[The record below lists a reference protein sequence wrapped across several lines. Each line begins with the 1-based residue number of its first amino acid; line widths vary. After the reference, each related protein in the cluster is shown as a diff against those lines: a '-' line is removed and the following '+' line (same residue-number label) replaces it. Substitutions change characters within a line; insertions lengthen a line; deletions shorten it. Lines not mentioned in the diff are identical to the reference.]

1 VPLTRVRRRLP
12 SFAIKDLSRAAT
24 AFYTPRQKNP
34 KAFIKMEFNKR
45 GKDFVGIVCRSAQP
59 HNEESLS
66 VRRKSRDSVGLR
78 LI

>member
-1 VPLTRVRRRLP
+1 
-12 SFAIKDLSRAAT
+12 
-24 AFYTPRQKNP
+24 
-34 KAFIKMEFNKR
+34 MEFNKR